1 MSGRRLMSFREGD
14 RSEYLAQYVLSRFS
28 FVVPFPRQ
36 EDFGVADFLCVLAKE
51 LDNLAYPRNAY
62 YVQVKST
69 EENIHFDRNQA
80 KWLSHFM
87 DLPLLLCVVNKD
99 ESRVKLFSCWH
110 IWSGLFQVH
119 IPEKL
124 ILILNSNLPLAA
136 ESIDRTNKVITIPIG
151 PPVINATVEEI
162 ESNPT
167 HYHNVLT
174 PWLEMDKLN
183 IARRSVGR
191 IFSSGFIQWEENEV
205 LEPSTI
211 LKNSY
216 SIGADYHRAEMHLAP
231 LLTALAHNYRH
242 NKQKDQLDSVIRMLQ
257 HLRPYLDKHGKEFA
271 DNKLLIEDNED

>member
-1 MSGRRLMSFREGD
+1 MGGRRLMSFREGD

-51 LDNLAYPRNAY
+51 IENSVYPRNAY

-69 EENIHFDRNQA
+69 EDNINFDRNQA

-110 IWSGLFQVH
+110 IWSGLFQIH

-124 ILILNSNLPLAA
+124 ILILNSKLPLEA
-136 ESIDRTNKVITIPIG
+136 ESIDRINKAITIPIG
-151 PPVINATVEEI
+151 PPVINATIEEI
-162 ESNPT
+162 ESKPT
-167 HYHNVLT
+167 HYHDVLT

-191 IFSSGFIQWEENEV
+191 IFSSGFIQWKENEV

-211 LKNSY
+211 LRNIY
-216 SIGADYHRAEMHLAP
+216 SFGAEYNRVEMQLAP

-242 NKQKDQLDSVIRMLQ
+242 NRQKDQLNSVIQMLQ
-257 HLRPYLDKHGKEFA
+257 HLRPYLDDHGIKFA
-271 DNKLLIEDNED
+271 DKELLIQDED